1 MNKQPINAAELVLKG
16 RTGLSRY
23 KTIPGTLTKLSG
35 WLEDVETTGD
45 DDAWIVIRP
54 VDGLPGHNMATA
66 TIRNPAPEVD
76 QLLKRIGRNGR
87 ITLIGIASTKT
98 DGIAHLRL
106 TEVHSINGTPVAATR
121 R

>member
-1 MNKQPINAAELVLKG
+1 MNQQPINAAELVLKG
-16 RTGLSRY
+16 HTGLSRY
-23 KTIPGTLTKLSG
+23 KTIPGALAELSDR
-35 WLEDVETTGD
+35 LEDVETTGD

-66 TIRNPAPEVD
+66 TIRKPAPEVD
-76 QLLKRIGRNGR
+76 QLLERIGRNGP

-98 DGIAHLRL
+98 DGIALLRM

>member
-1 MNKQPINAAELVLKG
+1 MNKQPISAAELVLKG
-16 RTGLSRY
+16 RTGLSGY
-23 KTIPGTLTKLSG
+23 KT
-35 WLEDVETTGD
+35 
-45 DDAWIVIRP
+45 IVIRP
-54 VDGLPGHNMATA
+54 VDRLPGHNMATA

-76 QLLKRIGRNGR
+76 QLLERIGRNGQ
-87 ITLIGIASTKT
+87 ITLIGIASTRT